1 MCFDSTFSLC
11 TSFSSDFLSLRTSN
25 QVLAKKWLIKSSCFS
40 FWSCSTVKTQESAI
54 FSRLCCIGYTES
66 FWDSEPSSE
75 SKSIT
80 FFSSKSHPHQQ
91 TFSFSSLRPYCTVV
105 FQLKTYSL
113 HNHFY
118 AWGFIRDVFSQVSF
132 EIREKM
138 YRRPEFSI
146 ESGHF
151 HECRNKNCLRSILLD
166 EKILMQHSESVIL

>member
-1 MCFDSTFSLC
+1 M
-11 TSFSSDFLSLRTSN
+11 
-25 QVLAKKWLIKSSCFS
+25 
-40 FWSCSTVKTQESAI
+40 KTQESAI

-91 TFSFSSLRPYCTVV
+91 TFSFSNLRPYCTVV

-138 YRRPEFSI
+138 KMCTDVLNFQSNPAIFMSVAI
-146 ESGHF
+146 KLLAKHF
-151 HECRNKNCLRSILLD
+151 AGRKDFDAAVRIGDFVSLQVLYKDVASNRALFPD
-166 EKILMQHSESVIL
+166 